1 MTGVWNLDLVEV
13 GGSGLAKPAGMAP
26 SVYGK
31 TAKD

>member
-13 GGSGLAKPAGMAP
+13 GTGVVKPAGITP

-31 TAKD
+31 TSRE